1 MGTFRHAD
9 TMMVGTEARL
19 IVETLRQVTPGA
31 EIVAVIMDQNH
42 DIPGF
47 DVRPL
52 VGAGSQGAFEVI
64 RERLE
69 AQLAF
74 KEPLGSFTCVIDEV
88 EWGILVDAIELLEG
102 QIIGALVVARH
113 GRAWSQREVA
123 LTRAFGGVFS
133 QVATI
138 AMREGAL
145 LRQRSLDE
153 LVSQVAE
160 RLMSATAENHQAV
173 LTWTMKTLADYLG
186 ADAVFLRRN
195 DHARDVSV
203 LVSEWPIREDIPDPD
218 PLGEVRFDAD
228 PIFMA
233 TKDLKEPFLPG
244 LEDASKDY
252 MQRVQE
258 ASGEEKIA
266 GGGVP
271 LLLGETTWGVLAF
284 IHFEL
289 RAWVPAEINALQAV
303 ASLIM
308 QLQARIDAEER
319 TNYNAYHDDLTDLPN
334 RRALL
339 RELKTRLA
347 TGRDT
352 AVMIVDLDR
361 FKVMNDF
368 LGHASGDR
376 LLITIADRIRT
387 SVRADDFVAR
397 LGGDEFV
404 VLIDEAKAELE
415 VVSSAYR
422 ILDVVSGSV
431 NIGGHH
437 VIHTASIGIAIA
449 ESGMSHSPLDLLS
462 WADAAMYVAKARG
475 RNQAVIFDEELRQ
488 AANERTSL
496 ELLLREAIDGDGL
509 RLFYQPEVDLR
520 TGRLLS
526 VEALVRWRH
535 RTRGIVAAA
544 DFIKIAEETGLV
556 MDIGRWVFAEA
567 CRQLGVWCTEYPDLP
582 LVVRVNMS
590 PIEFNAVDLVEFV
603 ENCLVT
609 NNVPPERLCIE
620 VTEYVVVD
628 EPEKTAAI
636 LAGFRKLGVE
646 VALDDFGTGFA
657 SMTELKHLPI
667 DTLKLDMSFVKGIT
681 TDAYDRAI
689 VEMIIRLGNA
699 LDLGVTAEGI
709 ETKDVIEKLLQ
720 LGCHRGQGYL
730 ISRPVSADD
739 LVPMLNEGGVSAR
752 VLGVAEPLS
761 EPAGK

>member
-1 MGTFRHAD
+1 
-9 TMMVGTEARL
+9 MMVGTEARL

-31 EIVAVIMDQNH
+31 EIVAVIMDPASNVS
-42 DIPGF
+42 GF
-47 DVRPL
+47 NLKPL
-52 VGAGSQGAFEVI
+52 VGTSSQSAFDVI
-64 RERLE
+64 RARVED
-69 AQLAF
+69 QLAF
-74 KEPLGSFTCVIDEV
+74 REPLGSFASVIDDI
-88 EWGILVDAIELLEG
+88 EWGVLVDAIELLEG
-102 QIIGALVVARH
+102 QIVGALIVARH

-138 AMREGAL
+138 AVREGAL
-145 LRQRSLDE
+145 LEQRSLDE

-160 RLMSATAENHQAV
+160 QLMSATASNHQEV
-173 LTWTMKTLADYLG
+173 LDWTMQTLAEYLD

-203 LVSEWPIREDIPDPD
+203 LIAEWPTREDIPDPD

-233 TKDLKEPFLPG
+233 TKDLKEPYLPG
-244 LEDASKDY
+244 LEDASSDY
-252 MQRVQE
+252 IDRVE
-258 ASGEEKIA
+258 EGSGEKKIA
-266 GGGVP
+266 GAGVP
-271 LLLGETTWGVLAF
+271 LLLGEMTWGVLAY

-289 RAWVPAEINALQAV
+289 RTWVPAEINALQAV
-303 ASLIM
+303 ASMIM

-319 TNYNAYHDDLTDLPN
+319 TTYNAYHDELTDLPN

-339 RELKTRLA
+339 RELKLRLA
-347 TGRDT
+347 TRRDT

-387 SVRADDFVAR
+387 SVRVDDFVAR

-404 VLIDEAKAELE
+404 VLIDDANSELE
-415 VVSSAYR
+415 VVASAYR
-422 ILDVVSGSV
+422 ILELVSGSV

-437 VIHTASIGIAIA
+437 VVHTASIGIAVA
-449 ESGMSHSPLDLLS
+449 ESGTIHSPLDLLS
-462 WADAAMYVAKARG
+462 WADAAMYVAK
-475 RNQAVIFDEELRQ
+475 
-488 AANERTSL
+488 ERTSL
-496 ELLLREAIDGDGL
+496 ELLLREAIEGDGL
-509 RLFYQPEVDLR
+509 RLHYQPEVDLR
-520 TGRLLS
+520 NGQLLS
-526 VEALVRWRH
+526 VEALVRWQH
-535 RTRGIVAAA
+535 PLRGIVAAA

-556 MDIGRWVFAEA
+556 IDIGRWVFAEA
-567 CRQLGVWCTEYPDLP
+567 CRQLAVWRDEFPDLE

-590 PIEFNAVDLVEFV
+590 PAEFTSSDLVEFV
-603 ENCLVT
+603 ESCLIG
-609 NNVPPERLCIE
+609 NNVLPERLCIE
-620 VTEYVVVD
+620 ITEYAVVD
-628 EPEKTAAI
+628 EPEKVAAI
-636 LAGFRKLGVE
+636 LTGFQKLGVE

-657 SMTELKHLPI
+657 SMTELKHLPV
-667 DTLKLDMSFVKGIT
+667 DTLKLDMSFVAGIT

-709 ETKDVIEKLLQ
+709 ETTDIIEKLLE

-730 ISRPVSADD
+730 ISRPASAED
-739 LVPMLNEGGVSAR
+739 LAPMLKAGGVSPS
-752 VLGVAEPLS
+752 VLGITEPLS
-761 EPAGK
+761 ESVVS

>member
-1 MGTFRHAD
+1 
-9 TMMVGTEARL
+9 MMVGTETRL

-31 EIVAVIMDQNH
+31 EIVAVIMDSGRN
-42 DIPGF
+42 IPGF
-47 DVRPL
+47 DLKPL
-52 VGAGSQGAFEVI
+52 VGEGSMDAFEVI
-64 RERLE
+64 RERVE

-74 KEPLGSFTCVIDEV
+74 KEPLGSFTCVIEDV
-88 EWGILVDAIELLEG
+88 EWGVLVDAIELLEG
-102 QIIGALVVARH
+102 QIIGALIVARH

-138 AMREGAL
+138 AVREDAL
-145 LRQRSLDE
+145 LQQRSLDE

-160 RLMSATAENHQAV
+160 RLMSATASNHEEV
-173 LTWTMKTLADYLG
+173 LTLTMKTVAEYLD

-195 DHARDVSV
+195 DHARDLSV
-203 LVSEWPIREDIPDPD
+203 LVAEWPVREDIPDPD

-244 LEDASKDY
+244 LEDTSKDY
-252 MQRVQE
+252 MERVQE
-258 ASGEEKIA
+258 GSGEQKIA
-266 GGGVP
+266 GAAVP

-289 RAWVPAEINALQAV
+289 RVWVPAEINALQAV
-303 ASLIM
+303 ASMIM

-319 TNYNAYHDDLTDLPN
+319 TAYNAYHDDLTDLPN

-339 RELKTRLA
+339 RELKLRLA
-347 TGRDT
+347 TRRDT

-387 SVRADDFVAR
+387 SVRVDDFVAR

-404 VLIDEAKAELE
+404 VLIDEASSELE
-415 VVSSAYR
+415 VVASAYR
-422 ILDVVSGSV
+422 ILDLVSGSV

-449 ESGMSHSPLDLLS
+449 ESGTIQSPLDLLS

-475 RNQAVIFDEELRQ
+475 RNQAVIFDEDLRQ

-496 ELLLREAIDGDGL
+496 ELLLREAIEGTGL
-509 RLFYQPEVDLR
+509 RLHYQPEVDLR

-526 VEALVRWRH
+526 VEALVRWQH
-535 RTRGIVAAA
+535 PLRGIVAAA

-556 MDIGRWVFAEA
+556 IDIGRWVFAEA
-567 CRQLGVWCTEYPDLP
+567 CRQLALWREEYPELP

-590 PIEFNAVDLVEFV
+590 PIEFSASDLVGFV

-609 NNVPPERLCIE
+609 YGVPADLLCIE
-620 VTEYVVVD
+620 ITEYAVVD

-636 LAGFRKLGVE
+636 LKGFQRLGVE

-657 SMTELKHLPI
+657 SMTELKHLPV
-667 DTLKLDMSFVKGIT
+667 DTLKLDMSFVSGIT
-681 TDAYDRAI
+681 SDAYDRAI
-689 VEMIIRLGNA
+689 VDTIIRLGAA

-709 ETKDVIEKLLQ
+709 ETIEIIEKLLE

-730 ISRPVSADD
+730 ISRPASAED
-739 LVPMLNEGGVSAR
+739 LAPMLKAGGVSPSL
-752 VLGVAEPLS
+752 LGAPEPLS
-761 EPAGK
+761 QPASS

>member
-1 MGTFRHAD
+1 
-9 TMMVGTEARL
+9 MMVGTETRL

-31 EIVAVIMDQNH
+31 EIVAVIMDADRNV
-42 DIPGF
+42 PGF
-47 DVRPL
+47 NLKPL
-52 VGAGSQGAFEVI
+52 VGQGSKAAFEVI
-64 RERLE
+64 RDRVEG
-69 AQLAF
+69 QLAF
-74 KEPLGSFTCVIDEV
+74 KESLGSFTCVIDDV
-88 EWGILVDAIELLEG
+88 EWGVLVDAIELLEG
-102 QIIGALVVARH
+102 QIVGALIVARH

-138 AMREGAL
+138 AVREDAFL
-145 LRQRSLDE
+145 QQRSLDE

-160 RLMSATAENHQAV
+160 RLMSTTAANHQEV
-173 LTWTMKTLADYLG
+173 LTWTMKTVAEYLD

-203 LVSEWPIREDIPDPD
+203 LVAEWPQREDIPDPD

-244 LEDASKDY
+244 LEDTSKDY
-252 MQRVQE
+252 MERVQE
-258 ASGEEKIA
+258 GSGEQKIA
-266 GGGVP
+266 GAGVP

-289 RAWVPAEINALQAV
+289 RAWVPAEVNALQAV
-303 ASLIM
+303 ASMIM

-319 TNYNAYHDDLTDLPN
+319 TTYNAYHDDLTDLPN

-339 RELKTRLA
+339 RELKLRLA
-347 TGRDT
+347 TRRDT

-387 SVRADDFVAR
+387 SVRVDDFVAR
-397 LGGDEFV
+397 LGGDECV
-404 VLIDEAKAELE
+404 VLIDEASSELE
-415 VVSSAYR
+415 VVASAYR
-422 ILDVVSGSV
+422 ILDLVSGSV

-449 ESGMSHSPLDLLS
+449 ESGTIQSPLDLLS

-475 RNQAVIFDEELRQ
+475 RNQAVIFDDDLRQ

-496 ELLLREAIDGDGL
+496 ELLLREAIEGDGL
-509 RLFYQPEVDLR
+509 RLHYQPEVDLR

-526 VEALVRWRH
+526 VEALVRWQH
-535 RTRGIVAAA
+535 PLRGIVAAA

-556 MDIGRWVFAEA
+556 IDIGRWVFAEA
-567 CRQLGVWCTEYPDLP
+567 CRQLAQWRNEYPELP

-590 PIEFNAVDLVEFV
+590 PIEFSASDLVGFV

-609 NNVPPERLCIE
+609 NNVPADRLCIE
-620 VTEYVVVD
+620 ITEYAVVD

-636 LAGFRKLGVE
+636 LSGFQKLGVE

-657 SMTELKHLPI
+657 SMTELKHLPV
-667 DTLKLDMSFVKGIT
+667 DTLKLDMSFVAGIT
-681 TDAYDRAI
+681 TDAYDSAI
-689 VEMIIRLGNA
+689 VDMIIRLGTA

-709 ETKDVIEKLLQ
+709 ENTEIIEKLLE

-730 ISRPVSADD
+730 ISRPASAED
-739 LVPMLNEGGVSAR
+739 LAPMLKAGGVSPSL
-752 VLGVAEPLS
+752 LGAPEPLS
-761 EPAGK
+761 QPASM

>member
-1 MGTFRHAD
+1 
-9 TMMVGTEARL
+9 
-19 IVETLRQVTPGA
+19 
-31 EIVAVIMDQNH
+31 
-42 DIPGF
+42 
-47 DVRPL
+47 
-52 VGAGSQGAFEVI
+52 
-64 RERLE
+64 
-69 AQLAF
+69 
-74 KEPLGSFTCVIDEV
+74 
-88 EWGILVDAIELLEG
+88 
-102 QIIGALVVARH
+102 
-113 GRAWSQREVA
+113 
-123 LTRAFGGVFS
+123 
-133 QVATI
+133 
-138 AMREGAL
+138 
-145 LRQRSLDE
+145 
-153 LVSQVAE
+153 
-160 RLMSATAENHQAV
+160 
-173 LTWTMKTLADYLG
+173 
-186 ADAVFLRRN
+186 
-195 DHARDVSV
+195 
-203 LVSEWPIREDIPDPD
+203 
-218 PLGEVRFDAD
+218 
-228 PIFMA
+228 
-233 TKDLKEPFLPG
+233 
-244 LEDASKDY
+244 
-252 MQRVQE
+252 
-258 ASGEEKIA
+258 
-266 GGGVP
+266 
-271 LLLGETTWGVLAF
+271 LLGETTWGVLAF

-339 RELKTRLA
+339 RELKSRLSS
-347 TGRDT
+347 GRDT

-437 VIHTASIGIAIA
+437 VIHTASIGIALA
-449 ESGMSHSPLDLLS
+449 ESGRVQSPLDLLS

-496 ELLLREAIDGDGL
+496 ELLLREAIDGGGL

-520 TGRLLS
+520 TGKLLS
-526 VEALVRWRH
+526 VEALVRWQH

-556 MDIGRWVFAEA
+556 LDIGRWVFAEA
-567 CRQLGVWCTEYPDLP
+567 CRQLGLWCKEYPDLD

-603 ENCLVT
+603 ESCLVT
-609 NNVPPERLCIE
+609 NNVPPDRLCIE

-636 LAGFRKLGVE
+636 LAGFRALGVE

-667 DTLKLDMSFVKGIT
+667 DILKLDMSFVKGIT
-681 TDAYDRAI
+681 SDAYDRAI
-689 VEMIIRLGNA
+689 VEMIIRLGNT
-699 LDLGVTAEGI
+699 LNLGVTAEGI

-730 ISRPVSADD
+730 ISRPVSAAD
-739 LVPMLNEGGVSAR
+739 LVPMLKEGGVSAR
-752 VLGVAEPLS
+752 VLGAAEPLI
-761 EPAGK
+761 EPASK

>member
-1 MGTFRHAD
+1 
-9 TMMVGTEARL
+9 MMVGTEARL

-31 EIVAVIMDQNH
+31 EIVAVVMEPNH

-52 VGAGSQGAFEVI
+52 VGARSQNAFDII
-64 RERLE
+64 RERIE
-69 AQLAF
+69 GQLAF
-74 KEPLGSFTCVIDEV
+74 KEPFGSFTCVIDDV
-88 EWGILVDAIELLEG
+88 EWGILVDPIELLG
-102 QIIGALVVARH
+102 GKIIGALVVARH

-138 AMREGAL
+138 AVREGTL
-145 LRQRSLDE
+145 LQQRSLDE

-160 RLMSATAENHQAV
+160 RLMATTSENYSAT
-173 LTWTMKTLADYLG
+173 LTWTMKTLAEYLG

-195 DHARDVSV
+195 DHARDMSV
-203 LVSEWPIREDIPDPD
+203 LVSEWPIREDVPDPD

-252 MQRVQE
+252 MERVQE

-319 TNYNAYHDDLTDLPN
+319 TAYNAYHDDLTDLPN

-339 RELKTRLA
+339 RELKSRLA
-347 TGRDT
+347 SGRDT

-387 SVRADDFVAR
+387 SVRGDDFVAR

-404 VLIDEAKAELE
+404 VLIDDAKAELE
-415 VVSSAYR
+415 VISSAYR
-422 ILDVVSGSV
+422 ILDIVSGSV

-449 ESGMSHSPLDLLS
+449 ELGLVQSPLDLLS

-496 ELLLREAIDGDGL
+496 ELLLREAIDGEGL
-509 RLFYQPEVDLR
+509 RLYYQPEVDLR
-520 TGRLLS
+520 TGELLS
-526 VEALVRWRH
+526 VEALVRWQH

-556 MDIGRWVFAEA
+556 LDIGRWVFAEA
-567 CRQLGVWCTEYPDLP
+567 CRQLGIWCKQYPDLA

-603 ENCLVT
+603 ESCLIT
-609 NNVPPERLCIE
+609 NNVPPDRLCIE

-636 LAGFRKLGVE
+636 LAGFRALGVE

-699 LDLGVTAEGI
+699 LNLGVTAEGI
-709 ETKDVIEKLLQ
+709 ETTDVIEKLLQ
-720 LGCHRGQGYL
+720 LGCHRGQGYI

-739 LVPMLNEGGVSAR
+739 LVPMLKEGGVSAR
-752 VLGVAEPLS
+752 VLGAVEPLI
-761 EPAGK
+761 EPASK